1 MVLYQIQDGQYKVV
15 APHRSGRRPS
25 WFIRCRPGTSATAP
39 EAGDYAAAPAPPP
52 LLSPDG
58 VSGTGGESAGAV
70 PRRRVRLMSNLQ
82 ILFQAPIFSVQLL
95 IDGIL
100 VGAIFALVA
109 YGMALVWGV
118 MNIINVA
125 QGELVMLGGYVTL
138 LLVRRRAAR
147 RSWAFRSRRWSCT
160 WWAGACTTR

>member
-1 MVLYQIQDGQYKVV
+1 
-15 APHRSGRRPS
+15 
-25 WFIRCRPGTSATAP
+25 
-39 EAGDYAAAPAPPP
+39 
-52 LLSPDG
+52 
-58 VSGTGGESAGAV
+58 
-70 PRRRVRLMSNLQ
+70 MSNLQ

-95 IDGIL
+95 IDGLL

-138 LLVRRRAAR
+138 IAVPRRLLAVPRHSGRGDRHVPGGLGHCTAR
-147 RSWAFRSRRWSCT
+147 SSGGWSTATCSSRCSPPS
-160 WWAGACTTR
+160 ASAS